1 MFSKQESYS
10 VASSQNVVRIKLSDT
25 TTVDFNLL
33 NETAS
38 VSQSVKRAFFGL
50 TYQNK
55 YGHIRW
61 INVAENIRKQL
72 DRDSMS
78 GA

>member
-25 TTVDFNLL
+25 TTVDFL

-38 VSQSVKRAFFGL
+38 VSLSRELLFGL
-50 TYQNK
+50 RYQNK